1 MTSEGALLN
10 RIRKAVLSDGGRK
23 AGCVRLG
30 IGDDAAIL
38 KPRRGRE
45 LILSSDFLI
54 EGVHFLSADPPNAI
68 GYKALA
74 RAVSDLA
81 AMGAEPIGFLL
92 NLAMPSALTGAWLDK
107 FLKGMDQAARKFC
120 IPLIGGDLANN
131 EQVAI
136 CIVVLGDVPSGR
148 AIQRS
153 GARPGDLIY
162 VSGRLGAARLGLE
175 ISRKRFDKR
184 RDARSLL
191 APHLYPTP
199 RLKLGSWL
207 ASHGVATA
215 MMDIS
220 DGLSIDLARL
230 CEASRVGAILYADC
244 IPEARIPE
252 PWRQRLRLSPSAGLD
267 FALNGGDDYELVFTV
282 PERRVKELKRAP
294 TGVRLTCI
302 GEVTR
307 KQELLLINSAGQES
321 LLQIHGW
328 DHFRRR

>member
-1 MTSEGALLN
+1 
-10 RIRKAVLSDGGRK
+10 
-23 AGCVRLG
+23 
-30 IGDDAAIL
+30 
-38 KPRRGRE
+38 
-45 LILSSDFLI
+45 
-54 EGVHFLSADPPNAI
+54 
-68 GYKALA
+68 
-74 RAVSDLA
+74 
-81 AMGAEPIGFLL
+81 
-92 NLAMPSALTGAWLDK
+92 MPSALTGAWLDN
-107 FLKGMDQAARKFC
+107 FLTGMDQAARTFR
-120 IPLIGGDLANN
+120 IPLIGGDLAKS
-131 EQVAI
+131 EKVAV
-136 CIVVLGDVPSGR
+136 CVVVLGDVPSGR

-153 GARPGDLIY
+153 GARPGNLIY